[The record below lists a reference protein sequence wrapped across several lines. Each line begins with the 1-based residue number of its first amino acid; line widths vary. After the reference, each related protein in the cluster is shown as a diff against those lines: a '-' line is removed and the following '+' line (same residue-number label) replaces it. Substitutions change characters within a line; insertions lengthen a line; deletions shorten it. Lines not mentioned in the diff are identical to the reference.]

1 MHSSYSDVLACGDI
15 EDFTP
20 INPQE
25 KSSGTVLPFV
35 GVACLGAILFGYHLG
50 VVNGALEYLA
60 KDLWIAEN
68 TVLQGI
74 ATAQSVQTM
83 IIGRLLAGIGIGIS
97 SAIVPLYISE
107 ISPTEIRGAL
117 GSINQLFI
125 CIGILAALVAGLP
138 LAGNPQCI
146 QGIEFLFGLWTTTF
160 VGILE
165 KVLVNGVPTEEFPM
179 AKGLR
184 QGLVISREEGN
195 FNLSHLQFADDL
207 IIFSGASKKQ
217 LLNVKRVL
225 RVFEIMLGLQLNLQ
239 KCKLFGVNSNEEEKM
254 DWAATIGC
262 SVGGLGVPNL
272 NVVNRALLEKWA
284 WRFANEREAVWGDM
298 ICTKYKMDSSLM
310 QFDSNV
316 SPKCSWIWRSMVSN
330 HFRSDSIGCKIRS
343 KYSYK
348 IVNKTGKLF
357 QFGEFSSWV
366 FSISVGSV
374 DGLIWKGNGDGGF
387 SVKSCANLCYLGTS
401 VSEEAH
407 FWKNVVW
414 RGLLPPR
421 VETFLWQVILQKLPV
436 KTALVKRGV
445 KGIDDLLCPL
455 WDSCLPHS
463 NMILSNFLWSPPLK
477 GFIKLNVDAATT
489 SDWKR
494 SGLGGVLKDVSG
506 SILDSFK
513 ESAGPGPPTLMELRA
528 ILKGLAFFDSIRR
541 RFKERMIIESDSRVA
556 VDWVKDPVLCPHGY
570 VHIVK
575 DIIQK
580 LRDCEGVIRWVNKT
594 ANIEA
599 DALAKAGMAFSP
611 ESPRWLFQQGKIPEA
626 EKAIRTLYGKI
637 RVAEVMYE
645 LRNAGQGSTEPE
657 AGWFDLFSSR
667 YWKVVSVGAALFLF
681 LQLAGINA
689 VVYYSTAVF
698 RSAGIA
704 SDVAASAL
712 VGASNVFG
720 TAIASSLMDR
730 QGRKSLLM
738 TSFAGMAASMLLLSL
753 SFTWK
758 VMAPYSG
765 TLAVVGTVLYVLSF
779 SLGAGP
785 VPALFLPEIFASRIR
800 AKAVALSL
808 GTHWISNFVTGLY
821 FLSVVNKFGI
831 SSVYLRFAGVCAL
844 AVLYIAGNVVETKGR
859 SLEEIELALNP
870 TN

>member
-1 MHSSYSDVLACGDI
+1 MMISQWWTMKDGWSFNGGWVTGDDKRFSEAVVISQTEPSDSSFQSLSSAFVLGKSRSRSSVIPLQASTHLVKGNLGFEIPKRRVLPRFSEVRQRSLTLNRNFCIRSGSTCSGLSSVSVSMGAGLVRARNAIQTAVLSSAKSRSVKARNHNAGGDI

-68 TVLQGI
+68 TVLQGWVVSTLLAGATVGSFTGGTLADKFGRTRTFQLDAI
-74 ATAQSVQTM
+74 PLIIGAFLTATAQSVQTM

-138 LAGNPQCI
+138 LAGNPQWWRTMF
-146 QGIEFLFGLWTTTF
+146 GIAA
-160 VGILE
+160 
-165 KVLVNGVPTEEFPM
+165 VP
-179 AKGLR
+179 
-184 QGLVISREEGN
+184 
-195 FNLSHLQFADDL
+195 
-207 IIFSGASKKQ
+207 
-217 LLNVKRVL
+217 
-225 RVFEIMLGLQLNLQ
+225 
-239 KCKLFGVNSNEEEKM
+239 
-254 DWAATIGC
+254 
-262 SVGGLGVPNL
+262 
-272 NVVNRALLEKWA
+272 
-284 WRFANEREAVWGDM
+284 
-298 ICTKYKMDSSLM
+298 
-310 QFDSNV
+310 
-316 SPKCSWIWRSMVSN
+316 
-330 HFRSDSIGCKIRS
+330 
-343 KYSYK
+343 
-348 IVNKTGKLF
+348 
-357 QFGEFSSWV
+357 
-366 FSISVGSV
+366 
-374 DGLIWKGNGDGGF
+374 
-387 SVKSCANLCYLGTS
+387 
-401 VSEEAH
+401 
-407 FWKNVVW
+407 
-414 RGLLPPR
+414 
-421 VETFLWQVILQKLPV
+421 
-436 KTALVKRGV
+436 
-445 KGIDDLLCPL
+445 
-455 WDSCLPHS
+455 
-463 NMILSNFLWSPPLK
+463 
-477 GFIKLNVDAATT
+477 
-489 SDWKR
+489 
-494 SGLGGVLKDVSG
+494 
-506 SILDSFK
+506 SIL
-513 ESAGPGPPTLMELRA
+513 
-528 ILKGLAFFDSIRR
+528 LA
-541 RFKERMIIESDSRVA
+541 
-556 VDWVKDPVLCPHGY
+556 L
-570 VHIVK
+570 
-575 DIIQK
+575 
-580 LRDCEGVIRWVNKT
+580 
-594 ANIEA
+594 
-599 DALAKAGMAFSP
+599 GMAFSP